1 VNLFVQEKKLSK
13 FVKTKDSVRGEEMT
27 KRFEM
32 IDTKRGSNLTNKH
45 LFFPFN
51 NLHNIK
57 VLVPIKNH
65 LLYSLLLDLKLVYIH
80 VIMCLIF
87 IK

>member
-1 VNLFVQEKKLSK
+1 MSK
-13 FVKTKDSVRGEEMT
+13 FVKTKDFVRGEEMT

-57 VLVPIKNH
+57 VLVPIKKTSYSIVYYQTLNLH
-65 LLYSLLLDLKLVYIH
+65 IFMLL
-80 VIMCLIF
+80 CA
-87 IK
+87 